1 MNMNLKESMKSLI
14 GLSRILLFLPTYV
27 LSDQFDI
34 DLTAIKLISPKP
46 GTTINGQNFDDYKNL
61 LDDEFIETFIKP
73 GWVDITTGET
83 FSLRPH
89 ENFVNASFANMNN
102 TSLGSEPGVLKD
114 YVAGRPFSSDSL
126 IEGDASSGT
135 KLIWNMRY
143 GYAGDGGRI
152 PEMYWQY
159 RDMRKQVLEREL
171 EFEAEGMR
179 LMYRHVVEPV
189 PSIKKNPYDIYNAI
203 TLTALSPN
211 DVAGTKLLIFYNS
224 NDLAEEQGWMYV
236 PLLRRVRRVA
246 TTMRTDSFLGSDIM
260 IEDFLGYTGRVK
272 DMEWTFRGERHILL
286 PVYRHDKINLGDR
299 KARKHDYKFV
309 DFHGHSGCFPNVT
322 WQTRKV
328 YILEGVPK
336 RSDHPLS
343 KRFFY
348 IDAQTMFPI
357 FGKLYDRA
365 GVLWKFLLGGMA
377 HPDYHIDDNFGSGV
391 PMLDSASVIDIQNK
405 HCTTLQMVT
414 VANVEKMKR
423 KDFEPSALNV
433 GAR

>member
-1 MNMNLKESMKSLI
+1 MKKSFRDSMKSWKCI
-14 GLSRILLFLPTYV
+14 VIIFIFLPPYV
-27 LSDQFDI
+27 SSDQFDI
-34 DLTAIKLISPKP
+34 DISAIKLISPEP
-46 GTTINGQNFDDYKNL
+46 GTTINGQNFQDYKSL
-61 LDDEFIETFIKP
+61 LDEEFVETFIKP
-73 GWVDITTGET
+73 GWVDITTAET

-89 ENFVNASFANMNN
+89 NNFIAASLKNMGKA
-102 TSLGSEPGVLKD
+102 SLGSEPGVLND
-114 YVAGRPFSSDSL
+114 YVSGRPFSSDSL
-126 IEGDASSGT
+126 IEGDPSSGT

-179 LMYRHVVEPV
+179 FMYRHVVEPV

-203 TLTALSPN
+203 TLTALSPT

-224 NDLAEEQGWMYV
+224 DDLAEEQGWMYV

-272 DMEWTFRGERHILL
+272 DMEWTFRGEKHILL
-286 PVYRHDKINLGDR
+286 PVYRHDKIELGER

-309 DFHGHSGCFPNVT
+309 SFHGHSGCFPNVT

-365 GVLWKFLLGGMA
+365 GVLWKFLFGGMA
-377 HPDYHIDDNFGSGV
+377 HPDYHIEENFGSGV

-414 VANVEKMKR
+414 VANVGKMKR

>member
-1 MNMNLKESMKSLI
+1 MEISLI
-14 GLSRILLFLPTYV
+14 KNINILVYLILSAGIFSV
-27 LSDQFDI
+27 HAVSDEFEI
-34 DLTAIKLISPKP
+34 DLDTMRAISPEP
-46 GTTINGQNFDDYKNL
+46 GTIISEQNFEKYANL
-61 LDDEFIETFIKP
+61 LDAEFVEKFIKT
-73 GWVDITTGET
+73 GWVTLAVGDT

-89 ENFVNASFANMNN
+89 ENFVTASVNNMGKA
-102 TSLGSEPGVLKD
+102 TLGDEPGILNG
-114 YVAGRPFSSDSL
+114 YVAGRPFSSESL
-126 IEGDASSGT
+126 KIEDENSGT

-159 RDMRKQVLEREL
+159 RDMRKQELEREL

-179 LMYRHVVEPV
+179 FMYRHVVEPM

-203 TLTALSPN
+203 TLTALSPT

-224 NDLAEEQGWMYV
+224 DDLAEEQGWMYV

-272 DMEWTFRGERHILL
+272 DMEWTFKGERNILL
-286 PVYRHDKINLGDR
+286 PVYRHDMVNHADR

-309 DFHGHSGCFPNVT
+309 DFHGHSGCFPNVP

-377 HPDYHIDDNFGSGV
+377 HPDYHIKHNYGSGV
-391 PMLDSASVIDIQNK
+391 PMLDSAAVIDIQNK

-414 VANVEKMKR
+414 VANVDKMKR

-433 GAR
+433 RAR